1 MNDIKCVK
9 IKNRRN
15 NLESN
20 IEHSFALQ
28 FRPIFHFIKWT
39 KNRKNKW
46 NHFRTTFGPIFQIHI
61 HKRTRCQQYW
71 DLLSFAAHPPDID
84 CIDLDTPVNRP
95 LDISLLWVTQPV
107 DYRCNYE
114 CQVCF
119 INDRV
124 LKFCPVKRVVNLVS
138 GFDEASHWE
147 RHSTYAFSFFAGIL
161 PFLCTSAQLIKKE
174 YALKPF

>member
-1 MNDIKCVK
+1 MCYKVKWLNKNQHLKDIFVERTLHFFFLIYVWKCILCIKVKTIPGNEYRFYLRFYVFALKFHYYNFMNDIKCVK

-71 DLLSFAAHPPDID
+71 DLLSLCCPPSWHR
-84 CIDLDTPVNRP
+84 L
-95 LDISLLWVTQPV
+95 
-107 DYRCNYE
+107 
-114 CQVCF
+114 
-119 INDRV
+119 
-124 LKFCPVKRVVNLVS
+124 
-138 GFDEASHWE
+138 HWFG
-147 RHSTYAFSFFAGIL
+147 HT
-161 PFLCTSAQLIKKE
+161 C
-174 YALKPF
+174 